1 VRPRRASRAVEGGD
15 PCRGLR
21 GQEAEPVPALPEVGD
36 AAERRIALAAE
47 DDRWVR
53 LLDRLREHAERR
65 YPQERAVVARQRL
78 RPERAHRGE
87 VFAAARGAIVERD
100 AEGLELLAQPADAD
114 AEVEPAAGEDVR
126 IGDLLGRVQRRP
138 LRDEADPRAEANA
151 AGQRCREPD
160 REERLEDAGL
170 ARQREAAVR
179 RVRIPGRGAVEEG
192 DVLGEPERVEARP
205 LGGRCRD
212 GQQVTEP
219 RRIAGERQEETE
231 VHGRRSCPGAYR
243 AGKS

>member
-1 VRPRRASRAVEGGD
+1 
-15 PCRGLR
+15 
-21 GQEAEPVPALPEVGD
+21 
-36 AAERRIALAAE
+36 
-47 DDRWVR
+47 
-53 LLDRLREHAERR
+53 
-65 YPQERAVVARQRL
+65 PQERAVMARQRL
-78 RPERAHRGE
+78 RPQRAHRGE

-114 AEVEPAAGEDVR
+114 AEVEPAAREDVR
-126 IGDLLGRVQRRP
+126 IGDLLGRVERRP
-138 LRDEADPRAEANA
+138 LRDEADPGAEANA

-170 ARQREAAVR
+170 AGQREAAVR

-212 GQQVTEP
+212 REQVTEP
-219 RRIAGERQEETE
+219 PRIAGERQEEAE
-231 VHGRRSCPGAYR
+231 VHAADPASERAALARPVSVAQDSASLRRLFALAPAWRSR
-243 AGKS
+243 S